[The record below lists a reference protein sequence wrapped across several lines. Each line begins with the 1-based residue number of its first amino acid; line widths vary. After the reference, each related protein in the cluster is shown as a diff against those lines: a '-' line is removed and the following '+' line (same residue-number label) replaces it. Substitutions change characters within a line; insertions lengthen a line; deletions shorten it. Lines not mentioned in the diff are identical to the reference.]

1 MGDTMYKIGEF
12 AKIVDMPVRTVRYY
26 DEVDVLKPEYV
37 DQFSG
42 YRYYTNN
49 NVIEAEWIKMLRSTG
64 FSLEEIVNC
73 KSLFDTDIID
83 DKIEQLNGMIDDIE
97 EKVQKLKIIREEVSL
112 VKGDVKVL
120 RKAPDTISK
129 AA

>member
-1 MGDTMYKIGEF
+1 MYKIGEF
-12 AKIVDMPVRTVRYY
+12 SKIVDMPVRTVRYY

-42 YRYYTNN
+42 YRYYTDN
-49 NVIEAEWIKMLRSTG
+49 NVSEVEWIKLLRNTG

-73 KSLFDTDIID
+73 KSLIDVDIIN
-83 DKIEQLNGMIDDIE
+83 DKIDQLNSLIDDIE
-97 EKVQKLKIIREEVSL
+97 EKKQKLFIIRDEIAL
-112 VKGDVKVL
+112 TNGNIKTL
-120 RKAPDTISK
+120 RKVPDNISQ

>member
-1 MGDTMYKIGEF
+1 MGDSMYKIGEF
-12 AKIVDMPVRTVRYY
+12 SRIVDMPVRTVRYY

-42 YRYYTNN
+42 YRYYTDN
-49 NVIEAEWIKMLRSTG
+49 NVSEAEWIKLLRATG

-83 DKIEQLNGMIDDIE
+83 DKIEQLNGMINEIS
-97 EKVQKLKIIREEVSL
+97 EKIQRLEIMREEVSL
-112 VKGDVKVL
+112 TKGDVKVL
-120 RKAPDTISK
+120 RKAPDSISK

>member
-1 MGDTMYKIGEF
+1 MGDSMYKIGEF
-12 AKIVDMPVRTVRYY
+12 SKIVDMPVRTVRYY

-42 YRYYTNN
+42 YRYYTDN
-49 NVIEAEWIKMLRSTG
+49 NVSEAEWIKLLRATG

-73 KSLFDTDIID
+73 KSLFDSDIID
-83 DKIEQLNGMIDDIE
+83 DKIEQLNGMIDEIS
-97 EKVQKLKIIREEVSL
+97 EKIQRLEIMREEVSL
-112 VKGDVKVL
+112 TKGDVKVL
-120 RKAPDTISK
+120 RKAPDSISK

>member
-1 MGDTMYKIGEF
+1 MYKIGEF

-42 YRYYTNN
+42 YRYYTDN
-49 NVIEAEWIKMLRSTG
+49 NVSEAEWIKLLRSTG

-83 DKIEQLNGMIDDIE
+83 DKIEQLNGMIDEIS
-97 EKVQKLKIIREEVSL
+97 EKIQKLEIMREEVSL

-120 RKAPDTISK
+120 RKAPDSISK

>member
-1 MGDTMYKIGEF
+1 MYKIGEF

>member
-1 MGDTMYKIGEF
+1 VGEKMYKIGEF
-12 AKIVDMPVRTVRYY
+12 SKIVDMPVRTVRYY

-42 YRYYTNN
+42 YRYYTDN
-49 NVIEAEWIKMLRSTG
+49 NVSEAEWIKLLRNTG

-73 KSLFDTDIID
+73 KSLIDVDIIN
-83 DKIEQLNGMIDDIE
+83 DKIDQLNSLIDDIE
-97 EKVQKLKIIREEVSL
+97 EKKQKLFIIRDEIAL
-112 VKGDVKVL
+112 TNGNIKTL
-120 RKAPDTISK
+120 RKVPDNISQ

>member
-1 MGDTMYKIGEF
+1 MYKIGEF
-12 AKIVDMPVRTVRYY
+12 SKIVDMPVRTVRYY

-42 YRYYTNN
+42 YRYYTDN
-49 NVIEAEWIKMLRSTG
+49 NVSEAEWIKLLRNTG

-73 KSLFDTDIID
+73 KSLIDVDIIN
-83 DKIEQLNGMIDDIE
+83 DKIDQLNSLIDDIE
-97 EKVQKLKIIREEVSL
+97 EKKQKLFIIRDEIAL
-112 VKGDVKVL
+112 TNGNIKTL
-120 RKAPDTISK
+120 RKVPDNISQ

>member
-12 AKIVDMPVRTVRYY
+12 SKIVDMPVRTVRYY

-37 DQFSG
+37 DEFSG
-42 YRYYTNN
+42 YRYYTDN
-49 NVIEAEWIKMLRSTG
+49 NVSEAFWIKTLRDTG

-73 KSLFDTDIID
+73 KNIFDTDIIN
-83 DKIEQLNGMIDDIE
+83 DKIEQLNGVIDDIS
-97 EKVQKLKIIREEVSL
+97 EKIQKLEIMRDEIML
-112 VKGDVKVL
+112 VNGNVKVL
-120 RKAPDTISK
+120 RKVPDEQSR

>member
-1 MGDTMYKIGEF
+1 MYKIGEF
-12 AKIVDMPVRTVRYY
+12 SKIVDMPVRTVRYY

-42 YRYYTNN
+42 YRYYTDN
-49 NVIEAEWIKMLRSTG
+49 NVSEAEWIKLLRATG

-83 DKIEQLNGMIDDIE
+83 DKIEQLNGMIDEIS
-97 EKVQKLKIIREEVSL
+97 EKIQRLEIMREEVSL
-112 VKGDVKVL
+112 TKGDVKVL
-120 RKAPDTISK
+120 RKAPDSISK

>member
-1 MGDTMYKIGEF
+1 MYKIGEF
-12 AKIVDMPVRTVRYY
+12 SRIVDMPVRTVRYY

-42 YRYYTNN
+42 YRYYTDN
-49 NVIEAEWIKMLRSTG
+49 NVSEAEWIKLLRATG

-83 DKIEQLNGMIDDIE
+83 DKIEQLNGMINEIS
-97 EKVQKLKIIREEVSL
+97 EKIQRLEIMREEVSL
-112 VKGDVKVL
+112 TKGDVKVL
-120 RKAPDTISK
+120 RKAPDSISK

>member
-1 MGDTMYKIGEF
+1 MYKIGEF
-12 AKIVDMPVRTVRYY
+12 SKIVDMPVRTVRYY

-42 YRYYTNN
+42 YRYYTDN
-49 NVIEAEWIKMLRSTG
+49 NVSEAEWIKLLRNTG

-73 KSLFDTDIID
+73 KSLIDVDIIN
-83 DKIEQLNGMIDDIE
+83 DKIDQLNGLIDEIE
-97 EKVQKLKIIREEVSL
+97 EKKQRLEIIRDEVVL
-112 VKGDVKVL
+112 TNGDVKTL
-120 RKAPDTISK
+120 RKVPDNLSR

>member
-1 MGDTMYKIGEF
+1 MYKIGEF
-12 AKIVDMPVRTVRYY
+12 AKIVEMPVRTVRYY

-42 YRYYTNN
+42 YRYYTDN
-49 NVIEAEWIKMLRSTG
+49 NVSEAEWIKLLRSTG

-83 DKIEQLNGMIDDIE
+83 DKIEQLNGMIDEIG
-97 EKVQKLKIIREEVSL
+97 EKIQRLEIMREEVSL

-120 RKAPDTISK
+120 RKAPDSISK

>member
-1 MGDTMYKIGEF
+1 MGDSMYKIGEF
-12 AKIVDMPVRTVRYY
+12 SKIVDMPVRTVRYY

-42 YRYYTNN
+42 YRYYTDN
-49 NVIEAEWIKMLRSTG
+49 NVSEAEWIKLLRATG

-83 DKIEQLNGMIDDIE
+83 DKIEQLNGMIDEIS
-97 EKVQKLKIIREEVSL
+97 EKIQRLEIMREEVSL
-112 VKGDVKVL
+112 TKGDVKVL
-120 RKAPDTISK
+120 RKAPDSISK

>member
-1 MGDTMYKIGEF
+1 MYKIGEF
-12 AKIVDMPVRTVRYY
+12 SKIVDMPVRTVRYY

-42 YRYYTNN
+42 YRYYTDN
-49 NVIEAEWIKMLRSTG
+49 NVSEAEWIKMLRSTG

-73 KSLFDTDIID
+73 KSLIDADIIN
-83 DKIEQLNGMIDDIE
+83 DKIDELNGIIDEIS
-97 EKVQKLKIIREEVSL
+97 EKIQKLEIIRDEIVL
-112 VKGDVKVL
+112 VNGDVKVL
-120 RKAPDTISK
+120 RKTPDNISR

>member
-1 MGDTMYKIGEF
+1 MYKIGEF

-42 YRYYTNN
+42 YRYYTQN
-49 NVIEAEWIKMLRSTG
+49 NVNEAKWIKMLRFTG

-83 DKIEQLNGMIDDIE
+83 DKIEQLNGMIDEIG
-97 EKVQKLKIIREEVSL
+97 EKIQRLEIMREEVSL

>member
-1 MGDTMYKIGEF
+1 MYKIGEF
-12 AKIVDMPVRTVRYY
+12 SKIVDMPVRTVRYY

-42 YRYYTNN
+42 YRYYTDN
-49 NVIEAEWIKMLRSTG
+49 NVSEAEWIKMLRNTG

-73 KSLFDTDIID
+73 KSLFDADIINN
-83 DKIEQLNGMIDDIE
+83 KIDELNGVIDDIS
-97 EKVQKLKIIREEVSL
+97 EKIQRLEIIRDEVLL
-112 VKGDVKVL
+112 VNGDVKVL
-120 RKAPDTISK
+120 RKAPDKNSR